1 MSLRETIARKSTQE
15 LMDSRSLV
23 ERSKDFIC
31 LRAIDEEL
39 AKRNH
44 QQQRNYSLKEIL
56 C

>member
-15 LMDSRSLV
+15 LMDSRNLV

-39 AKRNH
+39 AKRNESTV
-44 QQQRNYSLKEIL
+44 QEGDK
-56 C
+56 